1 MKDYILRKHKI
12 GESINFDIEHDELN
26 YADCS
31 PTHHGLQC
39 NHMGGSETYN
49 EIQELCVEL
58 VNIIKK
64 IDKLNNIY

>member
-1 MKDYILRKHKI
+1 MENYILRKHKL
-12 GESINFDIEHDELN
+12 GESINFDIEHSELN

-39 NHMGGSETYN
+39 NHMGGSEKYI
-49 EIQELCVEL
+49 EIQGLCKEL

-64 IDKLNNIY
+64 IDVLNSI